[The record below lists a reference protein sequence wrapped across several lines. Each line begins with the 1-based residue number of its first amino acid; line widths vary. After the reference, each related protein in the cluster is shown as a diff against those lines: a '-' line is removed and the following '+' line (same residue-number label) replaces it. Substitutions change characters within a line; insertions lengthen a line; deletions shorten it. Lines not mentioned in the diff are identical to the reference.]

1 MNITPEKDCRRFLCK
16 ETFVRIA
23 TIANAV
29 GSQQWK
35 WWGKATAV
43 ETHNNQPTNGSD
55 MAAETAFTAA
65 AAATAAAVAAAVAT
79 AAMAFTAAVQTAT
92 VATAAREI
100 YIKKGRKR
108 R

>member
-43 ETHNNQPTNGSD
+43 ETEAAVGAHNKQPTNGSD

-65 AAATAAAVAAAVAT
+65 AAATAD
-79 AAMAFTAAVQTAT
+79 
-92 VATAAREI
+92 
-100 YIKKGRKR
+100 KR
-108 R
+108 SNGQG